1 MYVMCVPV
9 WSVITR
15 AAAAAAV
22 AVVVTAAA
30 DVITVR
36 NSQEFLYFILH
47 TGVLFTETN
56 GIVIRLV

>member
-15 AAAAAAV
+15 AAAAV